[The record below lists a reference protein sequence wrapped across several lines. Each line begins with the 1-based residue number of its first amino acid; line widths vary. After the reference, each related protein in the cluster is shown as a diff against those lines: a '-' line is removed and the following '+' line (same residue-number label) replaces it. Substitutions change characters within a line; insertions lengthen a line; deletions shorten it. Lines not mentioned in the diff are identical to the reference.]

1 MQKHDSFFY
10 NRLVIKSKKPPETVS
25 FPAALPVSFHGIG
38 TVCRKADILPE
49 VINKDYPSLC
59 KTDIGSYF
67 RGHWQCGNIPY
78 GVILPRDQ
86 VQDMAVRPFAY
97 TRIINIS
104 IG

>member
-1 MQKHDSFFY
+1 MGVYPLYHNNFDIRRSGWCLGI
-10 NRLVIKSKKPPETVS
+10 RLRGLET
-25 FPAALPVSFHGIG
+25 LDLG
-38 TVCRKADILPE
+38 TCRHQIE
-49 VINKDYPSLC
+49 VINEDYPFLC

-97 TRIINIS
+97 ARIINIS

>member
-1 MQKHDSFFY
+1 M
-10 NRLVIKSKKPPETVS
+10 IKDKGGSCQMAEEPMTASQRRASLRQGE
-25 FPAALPVSFHGIG
+25 
-38 TVCRKADILPE
+38 
-49 VINKDYPSLC
+49 DYPSLF

-67 RGHWQCGNIPY
+67 RGHWQCENIPY

-97 TRIINIS
+97 ARIINIS

>member
-1 MQKHDSFFY
+1 MTASQRRASL
-10 NRLVIKSKKPPETVS
+10 RQGE
-25 FPAALPVSFHGIG
+25 
-38 TVCRKADILPE
+38 
-49 VINKDYPSLC
+49 DYPSLF

-78 GVILPRDQ
+78 GVILPCDQ

-97 TRIINIS
+97 ARIINIS